1 MFIKIY
7 FEIKKA
13 VLCICTPLTIP
24 CIYVCT
30 FPFCV
35 LCVRARCVGANVLV
49 CVRARCVVTNVLVC
63 VRARC
68 VGTNVLVC
76 VRARCVGTD
85 VLVCVVLI

>member
-35 LCVRARCVGANVLV
+35 LCVRACVRARCVGANVLV
-49 CVRARCVVTNVLVC
+49 CVRARCVGTNVRVC

-76 VRARCVGTD
+76 V
-85 VLVCVVLI
+85 VLI